1 MSKHYY
7 TKQQDDFILNADNV
21 CLKETINEFNELFNV
36 KATKSMLYNR
46 LKTLLGKNIKSDRYR
61 TPEQKKWI
69 LDNYKK
75 YKEISF
81 NWKKLTKDFNETFN
95 KNISVTKMKAF
106 IYNDN
111 INVGKS
117 SKKPVTIKA
126 VGETIKA
133 GDRQYIKINDDIQRG
148 KNNYQ
153 LKQRYLYEQYHNCK
167 LKENEY
173 IIFLDGNKENYDKD
187 NLVKLTKKELCYFN
201 MLKLENKELRKCAV
215 LYSQIQAKLKVSD

>member
-7 TKQQDDFILNADNV
+7 TKQQDDFILNTDKIWLPESLN
-21 CLKETINEFNELFNV
+21 KFYELFNI
-36 KATKSMLYNR
+36 KASKSMLYNR
-46 LKTLLGKNIKSDRYR
+46 KKTLLGKNIKSIRYR
-61 TPEQKKWI
+61 TPNEKKWI
-69 LDNYKK
+69 AANYEKYKK
-75 YKEISF
+75 ESF
-81 NWKKLTKDFNETFN
+81 DWINFTNDFNKTFN
-95 KNISVTKMKAF
+95 KNISISRMKAYL
-106 IYNDN
+106 YNDN

-117 SKKPVTIKA
+117 SKKPVTTKEI
-126 VGETIKA
+126 GETIKS
-133 GDRQYIKINDDIQRG
+133 GDRQYIKINDDLQCG

>member
-21 CLKETINEFNELFNV
+21 CLKETINEFYELFNV

-46 LKTLLGKNIKSDRYR
+46 LKTLLGKNIKSERYR

-69 LDNYKK
+69 LDNYEK
-75 YKEISF
+75 YKGISF
-81 NWKKLTKDFNETFN
+81 NWENFTNDFNKTFN
-95 KNISVTKMKAF
+95 KNISIPRMKA
-106 IYNDN
+106 YLYHDN

-126 VGETIKA
+126 VGETIKS

-153 LKQRYLYEQYHNCK
+153 LKQRYLYEQYNCCK
-167 LKENEY
+167 LQDNEY
-173 IIFLDGNKENYDKD
+173 IIFLDGDKTNYEKD
-187 NLVKLTKKELCYFN
+187 NLVKLNKIELGYFN